1 MPQLPNAK
9 TKTNIKN
16 KNINNN
22 NTNNKT
28 IIQDA
33 RLNISTNN
41 PNVSHSPTQNN
52 LNSPNNDGWTHQA
65 EKRNR
70 SSSSEPS
77 SPTQNTNRH
86 KKLFISRNRFDVL
99 SQTDTI
105 EVDTITPNP
114 DPDVSNPEAHT
125 SPVKS
130 TNLPPPII
138 VKGIKDFV
146 SLRSELIDLVGPEN
160 FTFKSSINNLKIL
173 TKNPET
179 YRAIIHFLQ
188 GAEAE
193 FHTYQMQEDKA
204 YRIVIRNLH
213 PTTNT
218 AEIRTALEEIGFQVR
233 QITNVLH
240 KTTKLNLPIFF
251 VDLEPSELNK
261 DIFHINHILHTKVKI
276 EEPYKKRDLVQ
287 CQNCQEYGHT
297 KTYCAHTPRCV
308 RCAEHHITS
317 ECLKPRNLPAKC
329 ALCQGEHPA
338 NYKGCQ
344 IHKELQRRRNPNSRT
359 IQSTSINN
367 QSNPKTT
374 VKTSSTESNP
384 SPSQKRTYANVTS
397 NQEPPKSNNSNQ
409 LDTAE
414 LSLVLHEKRIDIA
427 LLSETHLTNRTKIH
441 IPDYTI
447 LRSNHPDGTA
457 HGGAAIII
465 RSTILFHNVSQISEP
480 HIQSFTIQITL
491 DHSPISISA
500 AYCPPNQII
509 STLLFE
515 QFFNS
520 LGNYFIVGGDLNAKH
535 TQWGC
540 HSNSPRG
547 NSLRQVITTKNYL
560 IISPQDPTYWPT
572 SPRKRPDILD
582 IFVSKIP
589 NRFNTIIDN
598 LTNPHSDHSPV
609 LLTLDTSPQK
619 RSMNPTLINGIIN
632 WEKFQ
637 SILTNDINLNV
648 SLKSPNQLEES
659 VQCLTSTIQNA
670 AWSSCKPKIIDNYN
684 QSNLSLPTYLRSL
697 IVQKRR
703 ARATWQRTKYPTD
716 KTNYNHLCTLL
727 KRQMAK
733 QRSEDFAKQTS
744 LLTEKDGSL
753 WKTTRKIL
761 KIKTMSFPIKK
772 IDGSLAINDK
782 EKAEV
787 HRHHLSQVF
796 NPNDSTIPSIENK
809 NHLMTRFKTAIE
821 IQKPSQDSESDDQIV
836 RLQDASERFWSRGP
850 SETVK

>member
-1 MPQLPNAK
+1 MPQSPNPK

-33 RLNISTNN
+33 RLNLSTNN

-99 SQTDTI
+99 SQTEAI

-114 DPDVSNPEAHT
+114 DPNVSNPEERT
-125 SPVKS
+125 SQVKS

-179 YRAIIHFLQ
+179 YRAIIRFLQ

-384 SPSQKRTYANVTS
+384 SPSQNRTYANVTS

-409 LDTAE
+409 LDTGT
-414 LSLVLHEKRIDIA
+414 
-427 LLSETHLTNRTKIH
+427 LLSKFIS
-441 IPDYTI
+441 DFQ
-447 LRSNHPDGTA
+447 
-457 HGGAAIII
+457 AII
-465 RSTILFHNVSQISEP
+465 NP
-480 HIQSFTIQITL
+480 
-491 DHSPISISA
+491 
-500 AYCPPNQII
+500 
-509 STLLFE
+509 LL
-515 QFFNS
+515 
-520 LGNYFIVGGDLNAKH
+520 
-535 TQWGC
+535 
-540 HSNSPRG
+540 
-547 NSLRQVITTKNYL
+547 
-560 IISPQDPTYWPT
+560 
-572 SPRKRPDILD
+572 
-582 IFVSKIP
+582 
-589 NRFNTIIDN
+589 
-598 LTNPHSDHSPV
+598 
-609 LLTLDTSPQK
+609 
-619 RSMNPTLINGIIN
+619 
-632 WEKFQ
+632 
-637 SILTNDINLNV
+637 
-648 SLKSPNQLEES
+648 
-659 VQCLTSTIQNA
+659 
-670 AWSSCKPKIIDNYN
+670 
-684 QSNLSLPTYLRSL
+684 
-697 IVQKRR
+697 
-703 ARATWQRTKYPTD
+703 
-716 KTNYNHLCTLL
+716 
-727 KRQMAK
+727 
-733 QRSEDFAKQTS
+733 S
-744 LLTEKDGSL
+744 LLT
-753 WKTTRKIL
+753 TV
-761 KIKTMSFPIKK
+761 
-772 IDGSLAINDK
+772 LAKLAAQNDK
-782 EKAEV
+782 
-787 HRHHLSQVF
+787 
-796 NPNDSTIPSIENK
+796 
-809 NHLMTRFKTAIE
+809 
-821 IQKPSQDSESDDQIV
+821 
-836 RLQDASERFWSRGP
+836 
-850 SETVK
+850 